1 MEKYLV
7 KGRHAGKTT
16 MVIEEVIQLNDADI
30 FVRSSR
36 GLHSLRFYHN
46 AFRRHLIGS
55 NIQAI
60 YTSDIITVPT
70 QKLKIHFVSNTQTI
84 LGVNNAIIFN
94 V

>member
-1 MEKYLV
+1 M
-7 KGRHAGKTT
+7 KGRHVGKTT

-30 FVRSSR
+30 FVRSSK
-36 GLHSLRFYHN
+36 GLYYLRFYHN

-60 YTSDIITVPT
+60 YTSDIITVPN
-70 QKLKIHFVSNTQTI
+70 QKLKIHFVSNTQPI